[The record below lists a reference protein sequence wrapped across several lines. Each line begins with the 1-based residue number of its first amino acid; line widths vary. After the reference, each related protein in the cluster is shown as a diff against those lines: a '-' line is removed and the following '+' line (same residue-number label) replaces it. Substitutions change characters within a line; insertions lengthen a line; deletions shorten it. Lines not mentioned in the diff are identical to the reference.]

1 MSRKQ
6 ISLDIRNLVI
16 RDRQRGDSFR
26 IIANKYSISVGAVQH
41 IWKKYKT
48 HGIVTNYS
56 GKGRKRATTFR
67 DDTRIVRMVK
77 QNPKLSS
84 RNIVESM
91 NLNVSSRTVRR
102 RLRESGLKSVFASKR
117 PFINKINKKKRFTFA
132 KKYANMPLGFW
143 KKVL

>member
-1 MSRKQ
+1 MLGKQ

-16 RDRQRGDSFR
+16 SDRQNSNTFR
-26 IIANKYSISVGAVQH
+26 IIPDKYATSVGAVQY
-41 IWKKYKT
+41 IWKKYET
-48 HGIVTNYS
+48 HGTVTNYS
-56 GKGRKRATTFR
+56 GKDQKRDTTSR

-102 RLRESGLKSVFASKR
+102 RLKEFGLKSVFASKR
-117 PFINKINKKKRFTFA
+117 PFINKIN
-132 KKYANMPLGFW
+132 
-143 KKVL
+143 